1 VTDTLAAQ
9 LRTSLGDSFTL
20 GGELTAGG
28 MSRVYRARDTRLGR
42 DVVVKVLSPDLAE
55 QLSVE
60 RFAREIRFAAG
71 LQEPHIIPVLDAG
84 MTADGLPWFTMPFV
98 TGESLRARLAFRGA
112 LSVREGIAI
121 LRDVA
126 LALAYAHAHGIVH
139 RDIKPENILLSGD
152 TAVVADFGIAKAITA
167 AGRVSGVAAL
177 TAHGIAMGTPA
188 YMSPEQVAADPS
200 IDHRADLY
208 AWGVV
213 AYEMLSGRHPFADRV
228 SHQAMVTAQL
238 SEVPVNL
245 AISHPELPAQVSSL
259 VMRCLEKNPA
269 HRPRDAAELLATL
282 DAPAA
287 WPDAPPRRRVTER
300 AFRITEEVCR
310 RLDRSMV
317 DPRMIG
323 DSMRFLEND
332 APSSVLVFCLHGM
345 GHEAVQLAP
354 MMIASSHRVI
364 APTLY
369 GFEDQP
375 TRTRVPLA
383 IEAHLGLL
391 RELLAQSVAR
401 LAPSRVVLAGF
412 SSGADLALRMLGD
425 TTAQLPPIDACVAV
439 GSNLSLAT
447 CFGSRVFSR
456 LQAGEPSA
464 VLADVRSFG
473 NDATDFDE
481 WLNLMAYELH
491 VLRKFRGDLAPLSTF
506 AAGIVRPFEES
517 DDTFATWYRAVSAR
531 VHVLRCVFESSSTC
545 TALVHALRL
554 RNLDGQVLGPRYE
567 ESSIVLDDTA
577 DHQALIERVPH
588 HIEEV
593 VAMVT

>member
-1 VTDTLAAQ
+1 MTDALAEQ
-9 LRTSLGDSFTL
+9 LRASLGSAFTL
-20 GGELTAGG
+20 GEELAAGG
-28 MSRVYRARDTRLGR
+28 MSRVYRARDTRLER
-42 DVVVKVLSPDLAE
+42 DIVVKVLRPELAE

-98 TGESLRARLAFRGA
+98 AGESLRARLTHGGA
-112 LSVREGIAI
+112 LNVLGGIAI

-126 LALAYAHAHGIVH
+126 RALAYAHAHGIVH
-139 RDIKPENILLSGD
+139 RDIKPENILLSDD

-167 AGRVSGVAAL
+167 AGRSSSNTAL
-177 TAHGIAMGTPA
+177 TAHGIAMGTPS
-188 YMSPEQVAADPS
+188 YMSPEQIAADPS

-213 AYEMLSGRHPFADRV
+213 AYEMLSGSHPFAHRL
-228 SHQAMVTAQL
+228 SHQAMVAAQL
-238 SEVPVNL
+238 SELPISL
-245 AISHPELPAQVSSL
+245 AASHPELPAPVSAL
-259 VMRCLEKNPA
+259 VMCCLEKNPV

-282 DAPAA
+282 NAPAA

-300 AFRITEEVCR
+300 VFRLTEAVCR
-310 RLDRSMV
+310 RLDRAMV
-317 DPRMIG
+317 DSRMIG
-323 DSMRFLEND
+323 DSMRYLEND
-332 APSSVLVFCLHGM
+332 APPSVLVFCMHGM
-345 GHEAVQLAP
+345 GHEATQLAP

-369 GFEDQP
+369 GFEDQA
-375 TRTRVPLA
+375 TRARVPLA
-383 IEAHLGLL
+383 IEAHLTLL
-391 RELLAQSVAR
+391 RELLAQAIAR

-412 SSGADLALRMLGD
+412 SSGADLALRMLAD
-425 TTAQLPPIDACVAV
+425 TKAELPRIDACVAV
-439 GSNLSLAT
+439 GANLSLAT
-447 CFGSRVFSR
+447 CFGSRVFAR

-481 WLNLMAYELH
+481 WLNLIAYELH

-506 AAGIVRPFEES
+506 AAGIVRPFEDS
-517 DDTFATWYRAVSAR
+517 DDTFARCYRAASAR
-531 VHVLRCVFESSSTC
+531 VAVLRCVFESSSTC

-554 RNLDGQVLGPRYE
+554 RNLDAQVLGPHYA
-567 ESSIVLDDTA
+567 ESSLVLDDTS
-577 DHQALIERVPH
+577 DHQALIERMSH
-588 HIEEV
+588 HIEDV
-593 VAMVT
+593 VAMLT